1 MIAVLRSNMFMA
13 DVTFMADGAF
23 DQNGKGSAPERRSW
37 SASTLC
43 CACRSSSAA
52 VTRVRSVRASS
63 ISLSGES
70 LPARSCR
77 RNSRSRSTR
86 HVEASA
92 ADGRIAPEIR
102 EKQRSDHWSHR
113 NRSVECLSAYSKKA
127 WLSRIE
133 NAAHFKF
140 RFSIPL
146 IACWSRGSRRLATFW
161 FHVTNARL
169 ACV

>member
-1 MIAVLRSNMFMA
+1 MA

-23 DQNGKGSAPERRSW
+23 DQSGKGSAPERRSW

-52 VTRVRSVRASS
+52 ITRVRSVRASS

-70 LPARSCR
+70 LPARSCS
-77 RNSRSRSTR
+77 RNSRNRSTR
-86 HVEASA
+86 HFEASA
-92 ADGRIAPEIR
+92 ADGRIAPEIC
-102 EKQRSDHWSHR
+102 EQQRSYHRSHR
-113 NRSVECLSAYSKKA
+113 NRSIECLSAYSKKA

-146 IACWSRGSRRLATFW
+146 IACWSPNWCRFTTFW
-161 FHVTNARL
+161 FPVASARS
-169 ACV
+169 ACR